1 MRQKI
6 KKHVTKTAKN
16 VHAQSFLQ
24 EKPFKYI
31 LMAVGVIVFVNLAFV
46 FTHLKTDVI
55 SQPVKYNYLFGIV
68 KTGSW
73 TSSFLLPTLLLL
85 IVILNILAAEYF
97 YRKDKFLTYIFLG
110 INFFLGIISF
120 LEIIALNSRGS

>member
-16 VHAQSFLQ
+16 IHTSSFLQ

-31 LMAVGVIVFVNLAFV
+31 LIMVGLLVFINLAFI
-46 FTHLKTDVI
+46 FTHLKTDQI
-55 SQPVKYNYLFGIV
+55 SQPIKYNYLFGIV

-73 TSSFLLPTLLLL
+73 TGSLLLPLLLLL
-85 IVILNILAAEYF
+85 IIIANILAAEYF
-97 YRKDKFLTYIFLG
+97 YRKDKFLTFVFLG
-110 INFFLGIISF
+110 INLFFGIIAF
-120 LEIIALNSRGS
+120 LEIIALNARGI